1 MSSEPVPDLNSREL
15 CSAAARLIQR
25 IVPETD
31 ALAFF
36 DDRGRLV
43 ALSEDC
49 TTGAFLDLMDSALES
64 RKPVRDARSRASR
77 DDTRGER
84 VYALPLPAQRGTKL
98 RRSGVL
104 ALRCVPG
111 AAGQLPPVED
121 LQTTLAPLL
130 RQFASLGAAPAHDI
144 VTPAARGPLSRPQVQ
159 RAQQLLRLVRVHLG
173 ADAAAL
179 RVDGDTRRIMD
190 WHAGSAGEQALLALR
205 MPERSAESLVC
216 QIYDDGGQRIGQLTL
231 LRGSQHASFS
241 DLEAQA
247 AREAALE
254 FGSVLRDDAP
264 DVATP
269 LLAHATFEA
278 LARAASVG
286 ATTAAGALLVVTLE
300 NLDVIRE
307 TLGELSGRTAVD
319 WVAQRLRAPQLPAAA
334 IATRCAPDQFAIHL
348 PASVK
353 IDAHA
358 VARRIRREVSGL
370 RLGYPPIA
378 LQLSVGVAEC
388 AARQTFDRAL
398 QIAQSDSHDSTVV
411 LELPDLDRRPRA
423 RAVLSAP
430 EVRDILANDRL
441 RLYAQSI
448 ESSADSPRQRFEVL
462 LRVEAPGGIVES
474 PAALLDAAKQ
484 GGMLSEVDR
493 WVVERSLGVLRHW
506 HRSGAIAAPEM
517 SINLTEESIVDP
529 QFAEFLETTITQSGV
544 PANWL
549 SFETDHDVAVR
560 HGDML
565 ADLFR
570 RLRRLGCGRTL
581 DDFDCASGEH
591 ARLGDL
597 AVSTLNVDATLVVTG
612 RFDVNSIVAAATTGG
627 LPTACGIEVRA
638 KRVESDELCA
648 QMKRAGAHS
657 LQGYAVARPRPLR
670 ALLADLASA

>member
-1 MSSEPVPDLNSREL
+1 MSSELVPDLSSREL
-15 CSAAARLIQR
+15 CGAAARLIQR

-36 DDRGRLV
+36 DDHGRLM

-49 TTGAFLDLMDSALES
+49 TTGAFLDLMDSALEG
-64 RKPVRDARSRASR
+64 RKPVREARSRASR
-77 DDTRGER
+77 DETRGER
-84 VYALPLPAQRGTKL
+84 VYALPLPAQRGAAKH
-98 RRSGVL
+98 RSGVL
-104 ALRCVPG
+104 ALRCAPDP
-111 AAGQLPPVED
+111 AGQLPPVEE
-121 LQTTLAPLL
+121 LQTTLEPLL
-130 RQFASLGAAPAHDI
+130 RQFASLGGGTDHDILVAAP
-144 VTPAARGPLSRPQVQ
+144 RGPLSRAQVQ
-159 RAQQLLRLVRVHLG
+159 RAQHLLRVVRVHLG
-173 ADAAAL
+173 ADAVAL
-179 RVDGDTRRIMD
+179 RVDGDTRRIID
-190 WHAGSAGEQALLALR
+190 WHAGPAGEHALLALR
-205 MPERSAESLVC
+205 LQDRQAESLLC
-216 QIYDDGGQRIGQLTL
+216 TIRNESGRAMGQLTL
-231 LRGSQHASFS
+231 LRGARHASFS
-241 DLEAQA
+241 DLEAEA

-254 FGSVLRDDAP
+254 IGAALREEAP
-264 DVATP
+264 DGTTP
-269 LLAHATFEA
+269 LLAHSTFEA
-278 LARAASVG
+278 LARAASVA
-286 ATTAAGALLVVTLE
+286 ATTTSGALLVVTLE
-300 NLDVIRE
+300 NLDLIRE
-307 TLGELSGRTAVD
+307 TLGELSGRTAID

-334 IATRCAPDQFAIHL
+334 IATRCGPDQFAVHL

-353 IDAHA
+353 TDAHA
-358 VARRIRREVSGL
+358 LARRIRREISGL

-378 LQLSVGVAEC
+378 LQLSVGVADC
-388 AARQTFDRAL
+388 ASRQPFDRAL
-398 QIAQSDSHDSTVV
+398 QIAQSDSHESTVV
-411 LELPDLDRRPRA
+411 LEPPDLDRRPRA

-430 EVRDILANDRL
+430 DVRDILANDRL

-462 LRVEAPGGIVES
+462 LRVEAPGGMVES

-529 QFAEFLETTITQSGV
+529 QFADFLETTITQSGV

-549 SFETDHDVAVR
+549 SFETDHDVAAR

-597 AVSTLNVDATLVVTG
+597 AVSTLNVDATLVFTG

-648 QMKRAGAHS
+648 QMKRAGAHT

>member
-1 MSSEPVPDLNSREL
+1 MSSELVSDLNSREL

-36 DDRGRLV
+36 DDQGRLL

-49 TTGAFLDLMDSALES
+49 STGTFLELMDSALDG
-64 RKPVRDARSRASR
+64 RKPIRDARSRASR
-77 DDTRGER
+77 DDVRGER
-84 VYALPLPAQRGTKL
+84 VYALPLPPTRHASLHRN
-98 RRSGVL
+98 GVL
-104 ALRCVPG
+104 ALRCLPDASG
-111 AAGQLPPVED
+111 RLPPVEE
-121 LQTTLAPLL
+121 LQTTLTPLL
-130 RQFASLGAAPAHDI
+130 RQFALLDRGSVRNIVQPAP
-144 VTPAARGPLSRPQVQ
+144 RGPLSKPHVQ
-159 RAQQLLRLVRVHLG
+159 RIQQLLRLVRVHLG
-173 ADAAAL
+173 ADAATL
-179 RVDGDTRRIMD
+179 RVDGDRRRIMD
-190 WHAGSAGEQALLALR
+190 WRAGPAGEQALLALR
-205 MPERSAESLVC
+205 MPDRQTESLPC
-216 QIYDDGGQRIGQLTL
+216 AIHDEQGRCIGQLTL
-231 LRGSQHASFS
+231 LRSSLHASFS

-247 AREAALE
+247 AREAAME
-254 FGSVLRDDAP
+254 FGAALREDAP

-269 LLAHATFEA
+269 LVAHSTFEA
-278 LARAASVG
+278 LARAASV
-286 ATTAAGALLVVTLE
+286 AANNALGSLLVVTLE
-300 NLDVIRE
+300 NLDLIRE
-307 TLGELSGRTAVD
+307 SLGELSGRTAVD
-319 WVAQRLRAPQLPAAA
+319 WVAQRLRAPQLPAVA
-334 IATRCAPDQFAIHL
+334 IATRCAPDQFAIHI
-348 PASVK
+348 PAGVK
-353 IDAHA
+353 HDAHA
-358 VARRIRREVSGL
+358 IARRIRREIAGL

-378 LQLSVGVAEC
+378 LQLSVGIAEC
-388 AARQTFDRAL
+388 AARQPFDRAL

-411 LELPDLDRRPRA
+411 LEPPDLDRRPRA

-430 EVRDILANDRL
+430 QVRDILENDRL

-462 LRVEAPGGIVES
+462 LRVEAPGGTVES
-474 PAALLDAAKQ
+474 PAALLDAAKRD
-484 GGMLSEVDR
+484 GMLSEVDR

-529 QFAEFLETTITQSGV
+529 DFAEFLETTITQSGV

-549 SFETDHDVAVR
+549 SFETDHDVAAR
-560 HGDML
+560 HGEML
-565 ADLFR
+565 TELFR

-581 DDFDCASGEH
+581 DDFDCSSGEH

-597 AVSTLNVDATLVVTG
+597 AVSTLNVDATLVATG
-612 RFDVNSIVAAATTGG
+612 RFNVHSIVAAATTGG
-627 LPTACGIEVRA
+627 LPSACGIEVRA

>member
-1 MSSEPVPDLNSREL
+1 MSSKLVSDLNSREL

-36 DDRGRLV
+36 DDHGRLL
-43 ALSEDC
+43 ALSDDC
-49 TTGAFLDLMDSALES
+49 STGTFLDLMDSALDG
-64 RKPVRDARSRASR
+64 RKPIRDARSRASR
-77 DDTRGER
+77 DDARGER
-84 VYALPLPAQRGTKL
+84 VYALPLPAAREA
-98 RRSGVL
+98 RPHRNGVL
-104 ALRCVPG
+104 ALRCLPDSSG
-111 AAGQLPPVED
+111 RLPPVEE
-121 LQTTLAPLL
+121 LQTTLTPLL
-130 RQFASLGAAPAHDI
+130 RQFALLDRGSVRSIVWPAP
-144 VTPAARGPLSRPQVQ
+144 RGPLSRAQMQ
-159 RAQQLLRLVRVHLG
+159 RVQQLLRLVRVHLG
-173 ADAAAL
+173 ADAAVL
-179 RVDGDTRRIMD
+179 RVEGDARRIMD
-190 WHAGSAGEQALLALR
+190 WRAGPAGEQALLALR
-205 MPERSAESLVC
+205 MPDRPTESLQCVIRDE
-216 QIYDDGGQRIGQLTL
+216 QGRSIGQLTL
-231 LRGSQHASFS
+231 LRSTLNASFS

-247 AREAALE
+247 AREAALD
-254 FGSVLRDDAP
+254 FGAALREEAP
-264 DVATP
+264 DAASPLVA
-269 LLAHATFEA
+269 HSTFEA
-278 LARAASVG
+278 LARAASVA
-286 ATTAAGALLVVTLE
+286 ATTAAGSLLVVTLE
-300 NLDVIRE
+300 NLELIRE
-307 TLGELSGRTAVD
+307 SLGELSGRTAVD

-348 PASVK
+348 PAGIK
-353 IDAHA
+353 HDAHA
-358 VARRIRREVSGL
+358 IARRIRREISGL

-378 LQLSVGVAEC
+378 LQLSVGIAEC
-388 AARQTFDRAL
+388 AARQPFDRAL

-411 LELPDLDRRPRA
+411 LEPPDLDRRPRA

-430 EVRDILANDRL
+430 QVREILENDRL

-462 LRVEAPGGIVES
+462 LRVEAPGGTVES
-474 PAALLDAAKQ
+474 PAALLDAAKRD
-484 GGMLSEVDR
+484 GMLSEVDR

-506 HRSGAIAAPEM
+506 HRSGAIASPEM

-529 QFAEFLETTITQSGV
+529 DFAEFLETTITQSGV

-549 SFETDHDVAVR
+549 SFETDHEVAAR
-560 HGDML
+560 HGEML
-565 ADLFR
+565 AELFR

-581 DDFDCASGEH
+581 DDFDCSSGDH

-612 RFDVNSIVAAATTGG
+612 RFNVNSIVAAATTGG
-627 LPTACGIEVRA
+627 LPSACGIEVRA

>member
-1 MSSEPVPDLNSREL
+1 MSSQVVPDLSSREL
-15 CSAAARLIQR
+15 CGAAARLIQR

-36 DDRGRLV
+36 DDSGRLL

-49 TTGAFLDLMDSALES
+49 STGTFLDLMDSALDG
-64 RKPVRDARSRASR
+64 RRPIRDARSRVPRA
-77 DDTRGER
+77 DPRGER
-84 VYALPLPAQRGTKL
+84 VYALPLPAQNAARPGRT
-98 RRSGVL
+98 GVI
-104 ALRCVPG
+104 AMRCVPDSMG
-111 AAGQLPPVED
+111 RLPPVEE

-130 RQFASLGAAPAHDI
+130 RQFASFDGLFERTAQVSPQ
-144 VTPAARGPLSRPQVQ
+144 RRPLSRAQVQ
-159 RAQQLLRLVRVHLG
+159 RAQYLLRVIRVHLG

-179 RVDGDTRRIMD
+179 RLDGDPRRIID
-190 WHAGSAGEQALLALR
+190 WHAGPSGEQALLALR
-205 MPERSAESLVC
+205 MPARGAESLLCTIRDESGRGV
-216 QIYDDGGQRIGQLTL
+216 GQLTL
-231 LRGSQHASFS
+231 LRAARHASFS
-241 DLEAQA
+241 DLEAEA

-254 FGSVLRDDAP
+254 IGAALRDDAP
-264 DVATP
+264 EGTDP
-269 LLAHATFEA
+269 LLAHSTFEA
-278 LARAASVG
+278 LARAASVA
-286 ATTAAGALLVVTLE
+286 ATTASGSLLVVTLE
-300 NLDVIRE
+300 NLDLIRE
-307 TLGELSGRTAVD
+307 ALGELSGRTAID

-334 IATRCAPDQFAIHL
+334 IATRCGPDQFAVHL
-348 PASVK
+348 PAAVK
-353 IDAHA
+353 ADAHA
-358 VARRIRREVSGL
+358 LARRIRREVSGL

-388 AARQTFDRAL
+388 AARQPFDRAL
-398 QIAQSDSHDSTVV
+398 QLAQSDSHDSTVV
-411 LELPDLDRRPRA
+411 LEPPDLDRRPRA

-430 EVRDILANDRL
+430 DVRDILANDRL

-517 SINLTEESIVDP
+517 SINLTEQSIVDP
-529 QFAEFLETTITQSGV
+529 QFAEFLETTITRSGV

-549 SFETDHDVAVR
+549 SFETDHEVAAR
-560 HGDML
+560 HGEML

-570 RLRRLGCGRTL
+570 RLRKLGCGRTL
-581 DDFDCASGEH
+581 DDFNCASGEH

-597 AVSTLNVDATLVVTG
+597 AVSTLNVDATLVATG

-638 KRVESDELCA
+638 KRVESEELCA

-670 ALLADLASA
+670 ALLADLASG